1 MTCQHDIV
9 AMENAVADGM
19 CPLCLAA
26 DNSRLRL
33 ALTRIATYGDEGAN
47 ARLKS
52 TGSYGA
58 FDEPGSVQIAREVLE
73 KE

>member
-1 MTCQHDIV
+1 MPCPHDIV
-9 AMENAVADGM
+9 AMDNAIADGM

-26 DNSRLRL
+26 DNLRLRL

-47 ARLKS
+47 ARLKA
-52 TGSYGA
+52 TGSYSV
-58 FDEPGSVQIAREVLE
+58 FDEPGSVKIAREVLE